1 MSLAFIEFEARILGL
16 SLETKIFLIR
26 NTEERKKERNPDKVL
41 YRGVLAHCLKS
52 SVSAKL
58 TIRLQDAILV

>member
-26 NTEERKKERNPDKVL
+26 KKERKDKVI
-41 YRGVLAHCLKS
+41 YRGVLAHCLKMDKKVITAG
-52 SVSAKL
+52 VS
-58 TIRLQDAILV
+58 T

>member
-26 NTEERKKERNPDKVL
+26 NTEHGRKKERKDKVI

-52 SVSAKL
+52 LCWVQKC
-58 TIRLQDAILV
+58 IF

>member
-26 NTEERKKERNPDKVL
+26 KKERKKERKDKVI

-52 SVSAKL
+52 NVANNFHL
-58 TIRLQDAILV
+58 L